1 MHQCLKDL
9 LKDFK
14 FITKKTMP
22 MAASFTFSIELLATG
37 VMAIHLND
45 DESYAA
51 ASILF
56 QAYTSTIMQL
66 AFSPVPSVGIHIS
79 PFFGELKRLELANAP
94 IDEID
99 SMRIKLGNIFK
110 AGLIES
116 IVVSIPAGLALFF
129 SDEIIQALHQSPE
142 VAELASRF
150 LKIFALSAPPLAL
163 RACIGQILYAKGD
176 AKPAMYI
183 GGVNFIIGTLLAIWF
198 SKGGLGIQPQGLSGI
213 AWGYNV
219 ESYLTAMGSVI
230 YVSLSKKYSDIPLF
244 SKVKSRELMQELS
257 ALMAVG
263 GPLALTRFV
272 EVSMTLALSIFA
284 GLKGVTEQGTFS
296 YSMQMNFL
304 TFIFGMAFAQA
315 VSYHVGRLMGSL
327 EFDTAC
333 RAARNGLITTF
344 IFVIPPCLFVNF
356 YPQCLYN
363 VLNIKGEQEELV
375 PKLLP
380 IILCGAV
387 AQTGRYSVNQLLRVL
402 RDNKGSTMTSILGM
416 STGVAAAAILGFETH
431 AALYG
436 IASGL
441 LIGEGISL
449 IGLLWR
455 LAYRIK
461 PEAISAIQADPESA
475 EPNTWGSYFCS
486 FFKCRAVTE
495 EQEPLLPAPN
505 SRNINS

>member
-1 MHQCLKDL
+1 MHQFLKDF

-14 FITKKTMP
+14 FITIKTLP

-37 VMAIHLND
+37 VMAIRLSD

-79 PFFGELKRLELANAP
+79 PFFGELRRLELTNAQSE
-94 IDEID
+94 EID
-99 SMRIKLGNIFK
+99 NMRMKLGNIFK

-116 IVVSIPAGLALFF
+116 LIISIPAGLALAF
-129 SDEIIQALHQSPE
+129 SDKIIIKLHQSTE
-142 VAELASRF
+142 IAELASRF
-150 LKIFALSAPPLAL
+150 LKVFALSAPPLAL

-183 GGVNFIIGTLLAIWF
+183 GGVNFIIGTILAIWF
-198 SKGGLGIQPQGLSGI
+198 SRGGLGIQPQGLPGI

-219 ESYLTAMGSVI
+219 ESYLTAIGSVI
-230 YVSLSKKYSDIPLF
+230 YVSLSRKYSDIPLF
-244 SKVKSRELMQELS
+244 TKVKYRELMQELKS
-257 ALMAVG
+257 LVAVG

-272 EVSMTLALSIFA
+272 EVSMTLTLSIFA
-284 GLKGVTEQGTFS
+284 GLKGISEQGTFS

-333 RAARNGLITTF
+333 RAAKNGLITTF

-380 IILCGAV
+380 IVLCGAV
-387 AQTGRYSVNQLLRVL
+387 AQTGRYGANQILRVL
-402 RDNKGSTMTSILGM
+402 HDNKGSTMISILGM
-416 STGVAAAAILGFETH
+416 STGVAAAAILGFETN

-436 IASGL
+436 IASGV
-441 LIGEGISL
+441 LIGEGISF

-455 LAYRIK
+455 LANRIK
-461 PEAISAIQADPESA
+461 PDVISAIQANPDNA
-475 EPNTWGSYFCS
+475 EPSTWGSYFCS
-486 FFKCRAVTE
+486 FFKRRSYSE
-495 EQEPLLPAPN
+495 EEDPLLPAPN
-505 SRNINS
+505 LGRINT